1 MIGEEEQRT
10 TAPGSTSL
18 ILCQSRI
25 TRMSVNLSRTYD
37 CPGLI
42 YWIRSH
48 ISSSLVDSAVKIRC
62 YGNVQIVY
70 VLVNHAS
77 ILRKS
82 YMRGRNALLFADNF
96 ILTSIKA
103 FILTYDALLSFIF
116 ISVIKMN
123 NCTNLNLSTLRCTE
137 DYSYKYSLSLVAL
150 ICFACLYLVSITF
163 LIKQ

>member
-48 ISSSLVDSAVKIRC
+48 ISSSLADSAVKIRC

-70 VLVNHAS
+70 VSCVNTSQELYAWKECSVVCGEFHS
-77 ILRKS
+77 YFHQSFYTYLRC
-82 YMRGRNALLFADNF
+82 
-96 ILTSIKA
+96 
-103 FILTYDALLSFIF
+103 F

-123 NCTNLNLSTLRCTE
+123 NYTNLNLSTLRCTE
-137 DYSYKYSLSLVAL
+137 DYSYKYLLSLVAL
-150 ICFACLYLVSITF
+150 ISFACLYFVSITF